1 MTETSRK
8 SLELASGVS
17 LIYTHRLEP
26 VLKDDYLLPYSTSV
40 SADVLQLRR
49 AVMRKEFK
57 RGERRLMS

>member
-1 MTETSRK
+1 MTETRRK

-40 SADVLQLRR
+40 RADVLQLRR

-57 RGERRLMS
+57 RGEQRLML